1 MSSLKAISELVR
13 DRAGFDRPWVH
24 VAGSKGKGSTVFLA
38 GHLLQLGGL
47 HVGVFSSPH
56 ILELRECVQ
65 IDGEPVSAEVL
76 ESELAHWRGID
87 DELSEFEVL
96 TVAAFSLFQKAGV
109 DVCLMECGW
118 GGARDATN
126 IEGAKNLCVLTHVEA
141 EHLGILGNTVAE
153 IAREKL
159 GICREGVP
167 LLTVH
172 QSAEVKGVLKDFNVE
187 IVEPVVAGMH
197 PPESVGLALRIAS
210 AFGVS
215 GHAEDLADFQIPG
228 RFEVISWKGH
238 TLILDGAHTMDSVQR
253 LRENVKIWASQRG
266 FLKVT
271 WALHFLKDK
280 HAGLPSLFE
289 GEEVVWIS
297 LDDERAGVAPVSWKA
312 LELNQFFDQL
322 AGEEPRL
329 VVFGGSFRL
338 VGAVKR
344 FSSAG
349 G

>member
-1 MSSLKAISELVR
+1 MSSLVAISELVR
-13 DRAGFDRPWVH
+13 KRAGFDRPWVH

-38 GHLLQLGGL
+38 GRLLQLGGL
-47 HVGVFSSPH
+47 HVGIFSSPH

-65 IDGEPVSAEVL
+65 IDGEAVSAEVL
-76 ESELAHWRGID
+76 ESELTYWREID
-87 DELSEFEVL
+87 EGLSDFEAL

-126 IEGAKNLCVLTHVEA
+126 IEGPKNLCVLTHVEE
-141 EHLGILGNTVAE
+141 EHLGILGDTVAE

-172 QSAEVKGVLKDFNVE
+172 QVDSVEEVLKGFYAE
-187 IVEPVVAGMH
+187 FVEPISAGMH

-215 GHAEDLADFQIPG
+215 GRVEDLADFQISG
-228 RFEVISWKGH
+228 RFEVISWRGH
-238 TLILDGAHTMDSVQR
+238 TLILDGAHTMDSVRR
-253 LRENVKIWASQRG
+253 LRENVRFWAEAHG
-266 FLKVT
+266 FSKVT
-271 WALHFLKDK
+271 WALHFLRDK
-280 HAGLPSLFE
+280 HADLPSLFE

-297 LDDERAGVAPVSWKA
+297 LDDERAGVAPLGWRA
-312 LELNQFFDQL
+312 MCLTQFLDRTSSEDL
-322 AGEEPRL
+322 IVL
-329 VVFGGSFRL
+329 TGSFKL
-338 VGAVKR
+338 QKMLL
-344 FSSAG
+344 SS
-349 G
+349 